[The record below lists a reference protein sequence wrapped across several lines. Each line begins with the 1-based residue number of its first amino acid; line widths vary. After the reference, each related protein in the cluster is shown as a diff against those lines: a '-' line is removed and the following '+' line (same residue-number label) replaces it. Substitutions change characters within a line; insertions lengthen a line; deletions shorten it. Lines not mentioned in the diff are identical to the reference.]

1 MASTIKI
8 KILGDA
14 SGFKKA
20 TDDASGA
27 IGALEKATGG
37 IAGKIGAAFAGIGVA
52 NFAKNAVDLASGI
65 GESFSKLNVLVGDS
79 AKGIND
85 WAKSTGRSIGI
96 AQADA
101 LEAAGNFAN
110 MFQIIGKSGP
120 EVADMSKQMVQL
132 AADMASFN
140 NASIEETLE
149 AIAAGL
155 RGESEPLR
163 RFGVALDDAT
173 LRQKALDM
181 GLVKTTK
188 ETLPPAI
195 KMQAAYGVIL
205 DQTSKQQGDFAR
217 TSDGLANQQRIL
229 AASFKDMQTRIGAG
243 LLPVAGQL
251 VDKLND
257 AIPVLEEM
265 IGSVFDLAGKF
276 GGLAGPLAET
286 GGALAVFLAGAAGA
300 GKAVEGLNT
309 VRERIQALAGSA
321 STLSGTF
328 GLLGGAV
335 AGLAALGFVKASID
349 AAETKRTTDDLAE
362 ALRQAGDPTQQLT
375 DWLGELSSELKSVKA
390 NQEDAGKEILTFDA
404 AWAAGKAERDKT
416 IEQFNRAGIS
426 AQKMAEL
433 AKAGG
438 RAFGDAASL
447 STSSMKDLEQQISEL
462 DATIAGADDGQAK
475 FIRSLFDMARQ
486 GKISQQDLQ
495 VMLGTLADLSEA
507 YNTNRDQA
515 AKTAKEAAQLAVAT
529 GKVTQA
535 WLDEQNA
542 ANKSRTETDRW
553 IAVGEALKK
562 QLEATGQAA
571 EDTAAAT
578 DKLGDANAATKQSVE
593 ELTAAVEAEREAHE
607 KRTEALLESFDVQ
620 AAYDRSLDEMA
631 DSTEALTR
639 SQIELEVAV
648 NSYGEESEEAYQ
660 ASIDYRD
667 ALRDAQGAARDA
679 ANEAVKLAEKNAEV
693 AGTTLDASAKTD
705 IYRGKLIEIRD
716 AAGDPALRAY
726 LDGLISQLYQQE
738 SASWAA
744 GSALSNLAARMREAA
759 AAAANMTSAGQIV
772 GSADSIERAV
782 SGSRAT
788 GGMTFAGQAYRVGES
803 GPEVFVPQ
811 QNGRVLSPAQVQQL
825 ANQALAGPAAG
836 GGEQVLV
843 VNLHLDGKQVD
854 QALVRPA
861 ELRRRAGS

>member
-20 TDDASGA
+20 TNDASGA
-27 IGALEKATGG
+27 IGTLEKATGG
-37 IAGKIGAAFAGIGVA
+37 IAGKIATAFAGVGIA
-52 NFAKNAVDLASGI
+52 NFAKDAVDLASGI
-65 GESFSKLNVLVGDS
+65 GESFSKLTQLVGDS

-85 WAKSTGRSIGI
+85 WAKTTGRSIGI

-101 LEAAGNFAN
+101 LDAAGNFAN
-110 MFQIIGKSGP
+110 MFQIIGKGGP
-120 EVADMSKQMVQL
+120 EVADMSKKMVQL

-140 NASIEETLE
+140 NASPQETLE
-149 AIAAGL
+149 ALAAGL

-173 LRQKALDM
+173 LRQKALDL

-195 KMQAAYGVIL
+195 KMQASYALIL

-217 TSDGLANQQRIL
+217 TSDGLANRQRVL
-229 AASFKDMQTRIGAG
+229 AAEFRDLQTRIGAG
-243 LLPVAGQL
+243 LAPVAEKL
-251 VDKLND
+251 VDLFSD
-257 AIPVLEEM
+257 AIPVVEEM
-265 IGSVFDLAGKF
+265 AAKVGGAVQSF
-276 GGLAGPLAET
+276 GGLAE
-286 GGALAVFLAGAAGA
+286 GAAKAAGTLGIFVAGAAGFGEA
-300 GKAVEGLNT
+300 IEGVDT
-309 VRERIQALAGSA
+309 LAQKFKELSGSTA
-321 STLSGTF
+321 TLGGTF
-328 GLLGGAV
+328 GMLGGAV

-375 DWLGELSSELKSVKA
+375 DWLGELSDELKSVKA
-390 NQEDAGKEILTFDA
+390 NQDEAGKEILTFDA
-404 AWAAGKAERDKT
+404 AWAAGKADRDKT

-426 AQKMAEL
+426 AQKLAEL

-447 STSSMKDLEQQISEL
+447 STSSMKDLEQQIGEL

-562 QLEATGQAA
+562 QLEATGQAT
-571 EDTAAAT
+571 EDAADASG
-578 DKLGDANAATKQSVE
+578 KLGDANAATKQSVE
-593 ELTAAVEAEREAHE
+593 ELTAAVDAEREAHE

-705 IYRGKLIEIRD
+705 IYRGKLVEIRD

-738 SASWAA
+738 SAMWSA
-744 GSALSNLAARMREAA
+744 GSAASALAARMREVAA
-759 AAAANMTSAGQIV
+759 AAVGVTSAGQIV

-803 GPEVFVPQ
+803 GPEVFVPAD
-811 QNGRVLSPAQVQQL
+811 NGRVMSPAQVQQL
-825 ANQALAGPAAG
+825 ANGALAGG
-836 GGEQVLV
+836 GGGMGRQVV
-843 VNLHLDGKQVD
+843 QIVLDSKIV
-854 QALVRPA
+854 A
-861 ELRRRAGS
+861 EASIPHFEAERRSRM